1 MIEFE
6 FDSKPFDS
14 YLKILDQ
21 RGIDYSLRFAMNRA
35 IIKSRA
41 IANKRMKEKR
51 GIDKTTSPS
60 IDEYLETEKV
70 RMRDIRNLKSVRL
83 RALSKGKTGLIHHIL
98 GKHSP
103 QNIGGVAMRLRRRL
117 YAKLARTGE
126 HPKSF
131 IARPRWKRGSPD
143 ERGMPQVFTR
153 ANFKGRNRLIRQT
166 LADAHQLTTRDDI
179 QKEMEREAMKTVKD
193 SFYMMIERRLNELNR
208 EPLTLGEQRVLGK

>member
-1 MIEFE
+1 MIEIG
-6 FDSKPFDS
+6 FDSRKFDS

-41 IANKRMKEKR
+41 IADKRIKEKR
-51 GIDKTTSPS
+51 GVDKTTSPS
-60 IDEYLETEKV
+60 IEEHLETEKV
-70 RMRDIRNLKSVRL
+70 GMRDIRNLKSARL

-103 QNIGGVAMRLRRRL
+103 QNIGGVAMRLRRKL
-117 YAKLARTGE
+117 YTRLARTGE

-131 IARPRWKRGSPD
+131 IAKPRG
-143 ERGMPQVFTR
+143 GAAQVFSR
-153 ANFKGRNRLIRQT
+153 GYFKGQNRLFRQT

-179 QKEMEREAMKTVKD
+179 QKEMDREATKTARE

-208 EPLTLGEQRVLGK
+208 EPLTLGEQRGT